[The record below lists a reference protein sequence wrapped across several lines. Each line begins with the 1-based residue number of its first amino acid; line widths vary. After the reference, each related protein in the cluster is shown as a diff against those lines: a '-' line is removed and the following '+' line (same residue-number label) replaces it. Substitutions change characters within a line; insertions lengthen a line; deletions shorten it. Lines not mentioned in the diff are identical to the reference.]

1 MTKEAILELVRKVKK
16 LADSGIEGEAISA
29 RIKFKILCEKYNLN
43 ESDFD
48 SQEESEN
55 RYFIFRHQF
64 DKTLLSNI
72 ICMILDTPSARCGE
86 NNNVLRIKL
95 TLQQYNDVNDAFIYY
110 KDMYDEY
117 SKYLMQA
124 IISRNAIGYIPK
136 PPKQTTPEPLTSE
149 PVNEPVPPPPVEETK
164 SEETNTNTSGSSS
177 SSNSKSSNVP
187 EFDMIKLMKL
197 AVALESNPWRKNAQD
212 KSLIS
217 QQTHDIKDQAKYAEA
232 RNHTSST

>member
-16 LADSGIEGEAISA
+16 LADSGVEGEAVSA
-29 RIKFKILCEKYNLN
+29 KIKFKNLCEKYNLN

-48 SQEESEN
+48 SQDESEN

-64 DKTLLSNI
+64 DKALLSNI
-72 ICMILDTPSARCGE
+72 ICMILDTPSAKCGE

-110 KDMYDEY
+110 KEMYDEY

-136 PPKQTTPEPLTSE
+136 PPKQTTSDPVPTES
-149 PVNEPVPPPPVEETK
+149 VNEPHPPVEESKT
-164 SEETNTNTSGSSS
+164 EESDTTTNSSN

-197 AVALESNPWRKNAQD
+197 AVALESKPWRKNAQD

-217 QQTHDIKDQAKYAEA
+217 QQTHDIKDPAKYAET
-232 RNHTSST
+232 RNHSSST